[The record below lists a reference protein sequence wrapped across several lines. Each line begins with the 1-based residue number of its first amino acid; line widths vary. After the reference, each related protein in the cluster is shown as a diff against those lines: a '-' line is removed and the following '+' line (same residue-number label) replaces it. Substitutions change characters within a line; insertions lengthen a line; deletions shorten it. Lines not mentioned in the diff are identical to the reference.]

1 MDPFFGPYLFF
12 FAGAVFFPPTTA
24 LFAGERLGAMLLDFT
39 LSHCGKR
46 DIDIIQVA
54 CGMVVWPGATKG
66 AQKNWLLVAFVKL
79 GMK

>member
-1 MDPFFGPYLFF
+1 LWIHFSGRTSFF

-54 CGMVVWPGATKG
+54 WWFGQELPKV
-66 AQKNWLLVAFVKL
+66 QKNWSLVAFVKL

>member
-1 MDPFFGPYLFF
+1 
-12 FAGAVFFPPTTA
+12 
-24 LFAGERLGAMLLDFT
+24 MLLDFT

-66 AQKNWLLVAFVKL
+66 AKKLVVGCICKTRDEVIFFNLPFRFFPKKFTFEQGKIAPENYCITL
-79 GMK
+79 